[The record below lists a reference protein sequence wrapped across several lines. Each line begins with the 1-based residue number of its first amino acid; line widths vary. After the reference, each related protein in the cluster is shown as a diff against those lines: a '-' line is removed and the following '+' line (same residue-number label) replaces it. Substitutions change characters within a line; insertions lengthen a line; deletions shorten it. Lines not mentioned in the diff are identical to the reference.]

1 MARDKV
7 FQGGGGKG
15 GRKSPGEPPSDDEPP
30 SGPFGGFNPD
40 EKQNDEEL
48 RPQRLDEV
56 VGQRKVLERLR
67 INLHATLK
75 RKEPLGHLLL
85 DGPPGLGKTTIART
99 LAREM
104 GVECQ
109 ITSGPAVEAPKD
121 LLSYLTNAGH
131 GSVLFIDEIHRLKP
145 QVEEFIYPVMEDFRV
160 DIVLGEGLNA
170 RTINMKLKPFTIIG
184 ATTRSG
190 MLTAP
195 LRDRFTFREHLDFY
209 DDAELAEIVSR
220 NARKLKTELATDA
233 ADEIAQRSRGT
244 PRKANNLLRWARDF
258 ATVHHVSGSITSDI
272 IRRALE
278 MLEVDRLG
286 LDRQDRR
293 YLETL
298 IRVFSGG
305 PAGIQAVA
313 HTMNVPPDTLEDE
326 VEPFLLRL
334 GFIQRT
340 PRGRM
345 ITAAALTHLGVA
357 PPSTDDTDSQQ
368 RLF

>member
-1 MARDKV
+1 MAREKV
-7 FQGGGGKG
+7 IQGGNESGDGTRQPPRGGA
-15 GRKSPGEPPSDDEPP
+15 SSA
-30 SGPFGGFNPD
+30 FNPD
-40 EKQNDEEL
+40 DERFDEEL
-48 RPQRLDEV
+48 RPQLLKDV
-56 VGQRKVLERLR
+56 VGQRKVIERLK
-67 INLHATLK
+67 ISLDATLK

-85 DGPPGLGKTTIART
+85 DGPPGLGKTTIALT

-121 LLSYLTNAGH
+121 LLSYLTNASH
-131 GSVLFIDEIHRLKP
+131 GSVLFIDEIHRLRP
-145 QVEEFIYPVMEDFRV
+145 AVEEFIYPVMEDFRV
-160 DIVLGEGLNA
+160 DIVLGEGLSA
-170 RTINMKLKPFTIIG
+170 RTINMKLRPFTIIG

-195 LRDRFTFREHLDFY
+195 LRDRFPNREHLEFY
-209 DDAELAEIVSR
+209 DEGELTEIVLR
-220 NARKLKTELATDA
+220 NSKKLKTEIENSA
-233 ADEIAQRSRGT
+233 AREISVRSRGT

-258 ATVHHVSGSITSDI
+258 ATVHHTAGNITLDMTQ
-272 IRRALE
+272 RALS
-278 MLEVDRLG
+278 MLEVDALG

-298 IRVFSGG
+298 VKVFSGG
-305 PAGIQAVA
+305 PAGLAAIG

-340 PRGRM
+340 PRGRV
-345 ITAAALTHLGVA
+345 ITAAALAHLGLSA
-357 PPSTDDTDSQQ
+357 PPEAQGK
-368 RLF
+368 LF